1 MPFSL
6 FLTSLHHLL
15 VVALKRKNLATF
27 QILILHN
34 VLKIHQ
40 IKGSPACLSQSNW
53 VSPCLVPTKVY
64 CSNPTSHH
72 PPYSTPK
79 SPPACRRGADHPHQA
94 CQGQDEE
101 LRPLQLEDV
110 GCDGAECAG
119 KARKSFL
126 RSLRVLTVP
135 GKGPD
140 SVPMCRHLQLLKCD
154 LAILKEKLK

>member
-6 FLTSLHHLL
+6 FLTTLHHLL

-40 IKGSPACLSQSNW
+40 EIKGLPACPFQSNW
-53 VSPCLVPTKVY
+53 VSPCLVPTPVCY
-64 CSNPTSHH
+64 SNPTSHH
-72 PPYSTPK
+72 PPCSTPK
-79 SPPACRRGADHPHQA
+79 SPSACRGGADHPHQA

-101 LRPLQLEDV
+101 RRPPQLEDV
-110 GCDGAECAG
+110 GCGGAECAG

-154 LAILKEKLK
+154 LFSQ

>member
-6 FLTSLHHLL
+6 FLTTLHHLL

-40 IKGSPACLSQSNW
+40 IKGLPACLLQSNW
-53 VSPCLVPTKVY
+53 VSPCLVPTTVC

-72 PPYSTPK
+72 PPCSTPK
-79 SPPACRRGADHPHQA
+79 SPSACRRGADHPHQA
-94 CQGQDEE
+94 CQGQDGGR
-101 LRPLQLEDV
+101 RPPQLEDV
-110 GCDGAECAG
+110 GCGGALCAG
-119 KARKSFL
+119 KARKLFL
-126 RSLRVLTVP
+126 RSLRVLYVP

-140 SVPMCRHLQLLKCD
+140 SVPMCRHLQLLKRD
-154 LAILKEKLK
+154 VSGHPEGKL